1 MNPRRRDLI
10 DPVDAMDHI
19 RGPLHAPVT
28 IVEYGDF
35 ECPTCRQATGALKIL
50 FDRYPEQ
57 IRLVFR
63 HYPLES
69 VHPHALM
76 AALASEAA
84 ASQGKFWRMHDAL
97 FANQNHLD
105 MKHLRAYAR
114 DIGLDVAR
122 FVADMDDTVYLQRV
136 REHIESGKRNG
147 IRATPTFFVNGVI
160 ADVSFGMASLADA
173 VARELDSYAR
183 YPSVIRVCP

>member
-63 HYPLES
+63 HYPLEA

-114 DIGLDVAR
+114 DIGLAWHASSQTWTTPYICSACESTSKAASATAFAR
-122 FVADMDDTVYLQRV
+122 R
-136 REHIESGKRNG
+136 RPS
-147 IRATPTFFVNGVI
+147 
-160 ADVSFGMASLADA
+160 SSMASLQTYRSEWPALLTRSRGSSTRMHA
-173 VARELDSYAR
+173 
-183 YPSVIRVCP
+183 IHQ